1 MKTSISNSKLTAII
15 NHNGAELISL
25 QSNETKKEY
34 MWKGDELYWGRQAP
48 LLFPIVGI
56 LKNNTY
62 SYNDSHYNLDRHG
75 FARNQQFD
83 LISHKQN
90 EAIFCLKS
98 NEFTFKI
105 YPFLFELIVVYTLV
119 ENELCITYKV
129 KNNDSNL
136 LPFSIGGHP
145 AFALSKK
152 FDDYSLKFEF
162 PERLISHQLANE
174 LLTENTVEI
183 DLIESCLPLS
193 YSLFENDAL
202 IFKKIK
208 SKKIQILENNIPI
221 LNFKYNDFPS
231 IGIWTKVNAPFICL
245 EPWAGYADKSDANG
259 NILEKE
265 GIQILE
271 SNLVKE
277 FHYSIAIL

>member
-119 ENELCITYKV
+119 ESRCGAKT
-129 KNNDSNL
+129 
-136 LPFSIGGHP
+136 
-145 AFALSKK
+145 
-152 FDDYSLKFEF
+152 LKG
-162 PERLISHQLANE
+162 LI
-174 LLTENTVEI
+174 I
-183 DLIESCLPLS
+183 
-193 YSLFENDAL
+193 
-202 IFKKIK
+202 
-208 SKKIQILENNIPI
+208 
-221 LNFKYNDFPS
+221 
-231 IGIWTKVNAPFICL
+231 
-245 EPWAGYADKSDANG
+245 
-259 NILEKE
+259 
-265 GIQILE
+265 
-271 SNLVKE
+271 
-277 FHYSIAIL
+277 